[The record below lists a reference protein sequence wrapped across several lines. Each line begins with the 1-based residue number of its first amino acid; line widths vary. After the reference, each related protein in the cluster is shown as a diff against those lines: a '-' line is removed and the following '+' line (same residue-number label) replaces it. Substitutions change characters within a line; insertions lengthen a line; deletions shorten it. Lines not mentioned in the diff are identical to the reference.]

1 MSIFEKIAQ
10 NKIQE
15 AIENGE
21 FDRLSNK
28 GQPLNL
34 DEYFATPEDIRIGN
48 SVLKNAQVLPTEV
61 ELLRDIGRLQQQIEC
76 SKDDAA
82 KQTLRKIQA
91 EKQLQLRLTLER
103 NKMRK

>member
-82 KQTLRKIQA
+82 KQTLRKIRA

-103 NKMRK
+103 NKIRK

>member
-28 GQPLNL
+28 GQPINL

-48 SVLKNAQVLPTEV
+48 SVLKNAQVLPAEI
-61 ELLRDIGRLQQQIEC
+61 ELLSEIGRLQQQIEN
-76 SKDDAA
+76 SKDEAE
-82 KQTLRKIQA
+82 KQTLRKIRA
-91 EKQLQLRLTLER
+91 EKQMQLRMTLER
-103 NKMRK
+103 NKTRK